1 MHWLANTVTTR
12 YKPVQLPT
20 ATEIADL
27 VAAGKT
33 QPYRAIPCPR
43 CLQPTLVA
51 FRRSGV
57 TTMNWTV
64 YATGMRLCA
73 RTALLNRQI
82 TKPNENGGCH

>member
-20 ATEIADL
+20 AAEIATL

-64 YATGMRLCA
+64 CTRPECGYVRG
-73 RTALLNRQI
+73 Q
-82 TKPNENGGCH
+82 HY